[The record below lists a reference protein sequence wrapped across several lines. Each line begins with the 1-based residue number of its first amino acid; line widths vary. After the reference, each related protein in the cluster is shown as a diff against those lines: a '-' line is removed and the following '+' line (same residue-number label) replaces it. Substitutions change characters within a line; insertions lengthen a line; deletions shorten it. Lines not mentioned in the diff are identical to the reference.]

1 MAKFT
6 FTGLDSIQYQL
17 QARGAKVS
25 GTVNHMLHA
34 GAKIARE
41 EMQAALK
48 EYEIRD
54 TGDLIKS
61 IKASKIKK
69 GDSGKYITIR
79 PTGYDRHGVPN
90 ALKGYVY
97 EIGTSRLP
105 ARPWKTLADV
115 RMRDKIQARMR
126 EVFQEEMSKNG
137 GNEGKWN
144 VEEETMRQNSLIL
157 KIQKMLQ
164 FRQIDEGLARV
175 ARQIDQRRAEII
187 GGGNAFS
194 AWSGNAYSNDIFRS
208 AVDAIARNAAKL
220 KGSHI
225 IKYRDHEQVT
235 GDCKLNRMLQV
246 EPNPYMSA
254 FDMLYKL
261 FTHYFLYNNAFAYIQ
276 KDERGQCVAVFPLNP
291 VHAEF
296 LSDTGGALYV
306 RFIFSGGREVI
317 LPYADIVHLRRNFNG
332 NDILGDPNDALS
344 PALQLAHAQNEG
356 IVSAIKT
363 GASIRGILKRTQ
375 LANADILKEMRENFI
390 QDYLNINNNGGIA
403 VLDSAAE
410 YIPIDN
416 KPYAIDEK
424 QMQAVKTK
432 IYDYLGVSE
441 AIVNS
446 SYDENQ
452 WAAFYE
458 SVIEP
463 LALQLSLEFTR
474 KLFNDRE
481 RAFGN
486 SILFE
491 SGRLQFTSNAT
502 KVNLIREIM
511 PMGLLTVNQALEI
524 LNLPSVSGGDRR
536 IQSLN
541 YVDADKA
548 EEYQLA
554 KAKAPA
560 ALNGDT
566 GAGADGKNGENG
578 GTQA

>member
-1 MAKFT
+1 
-6 FTGLDSIQYQL
+6 
-17 QARGAKVS
+17 
-25 GTVNHMLHA
+25 
-34 GAKIARE
+34 
-41 EMQAALK
+41 
-48 EYEIRD
+48 
-54 TGDLIKS
+54 
-61 IKASKIKK
+61 
-69 GDSGKYITIR
+69 
-79 PTGYDRHGVPN
+79 
-90 ALKGYVY
+90 
-97 EIGTSRLP
+97 
-105 ARPWKTLADV
+105 
-115 RMRDKIQARMR
+115 
-126 EVFQEEMSKNG
+126 
-137 GNEGKWN
+137 
-144 VEEETMRQNSLIL
+144 
-157 KIQKMLQ
+157 
-164 FRQIDEGLARV
+164 
-175 ARQIDQRRAEII
+175 
-187 GGGNAFS
+187 
-194 AWSGNAYSNDIFRS
+194 
-208 AVDAIARNAAKL
+208 
-220 KGSHI
+220 
-225 IKYRDHEQVT
+225 
-235 GDCKLNRMLQV
+235 
-246 EPNPYMSA
+246 MSA

-548 EEYQLA
+548 EQYQLA